1 METKIHTTG
10 ITLLDDFKIK
20 EQGFYEPSPIKL
32 VLVPGNRVD
41 QDDYFYSKMTSVG
54 WPQPTQF
61 MFKVLKIA
69 DLVKLLLESTELIG
83 KIYGVD
89 LKALTLLVGGNTF
102 PMVIIK
108 CHREVI
114 VT

>member
-1 METKIHTTG
+1 M
-10 ITLLDDFKIK
+10 DDFKIK

-41 QDDYFYSKMTSVG
+41 QDDYFDPKMTSVG
-54 WPQPTQF
+54 WPPPTQF

-69 DLVKLLLESTELIG
+69 DFVKPLPESTDLIG
-83 KIYGVD
+83 KIYDVD
-89 LKALTLLVGGNTF
+89 LKALTFNEGAA
-102 PMVIIK
+102 PSDWVIIT

-114 VT
+114 VTYVLVISRNL